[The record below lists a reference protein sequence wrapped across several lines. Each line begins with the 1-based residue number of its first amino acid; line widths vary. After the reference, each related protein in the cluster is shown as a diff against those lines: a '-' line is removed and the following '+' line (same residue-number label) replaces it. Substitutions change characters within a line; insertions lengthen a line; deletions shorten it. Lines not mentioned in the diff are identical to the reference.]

1 VRCTAEIDL
10 GAGDFYRFVRRS
22 VGKVASERGTRDLGE
37 AVKEKIG
44 RRSRGKSAGEAGG
57 GVECASIDAADQWL
71 SVGLGVGS
79 K

>member
-1 VRCTAEIDL
+1 
-10 GAGDFYRFVRRS
+10 
-22 VGKVASERGTRDLGE
+22 VASERGTRDLSE

-44 RRSRGKSAGEAGG
+44 RRSGGKSAGEAGG

-79 K
+79 E